1 MEEQALALHYQ
12 QLFREFFSK
21 CIHSEAIQRNMIS
34 CTKAFEKCPILY
46 HNVKFQSSPAA
57 KEFCSTKLFPN
68 FTKETLVDVFI
79 CATFI
84 HFFIHTIGVSEHLLC
99 ARSGHWRFQPISL
112 HPHGSCQGQIKEQIL
127 GNIGQ
132 GVLATT
138 AIRRKNSRIYDFF
151 FICVNMQGNYSPSEQ
166 WALILLWLLQIFSRG
181 KVTRTTGL
189 EGLEKCFSPKSI
201 S

>member
-1 MEEQALALHYQ
+1 M
-12 QLFREFFSK
+12 
-21 CIHSEAIQRNMIS
+21 
-34 CTKAFEKCPILY
+34 
-46 HNVKFQSSPAA
+46 
-57 KEFCSTKLFPN
+57 
-68 FTKETLVDVFI
+68 
-79 CATFI
+79 
-84 HFFIHTIGVSEHLLC
+84 
-99 ARSGHWRFQPISL
+99 
-112 HPHGSCQGQIKEQIL
+112 KEQIL

-166 WALILLWLLQIFSRG
+166 WAVILLWLLQIFSRG